1 MENMCPVMKV
11 ASPISKDNDQG
22 FILINESDFDPKIHT
37 KFGAKKVGKKK
48 TAKKFK

>member
-22 FILINESDFDPKIHT
+22 FILINESDFDPKIH
-37 KFGAKKVGKKK
+37 KKYVAKKVTKKK
-48 TAKKFK
+48 VKAK